1 MNHGYV
7 VLAVNNRGSG
17 GYGKSFEKQDDRRH
31 GEADL
36 DDLVWAK
43 RYLAGVGYVDTARVA
58 ILGGSYGGYLTL
70 AAVTFRPETFAAGVD
85 FFGISNWVRTLRSI
99 PPYWESFRTALYD
112 ELGDPNSADSVR
124 LYRIS
129 PLFHADQIRKPL
141 LVLQGANDPRVLK
154 IESDQLVDAVR
165 QRGGVAEYV
174 VFPDEG
180 HGFIKKENNIR
191 AYRTALEFL
200 DRYVKSPTTGASTP

>member
-1 MNHGYV
+1 
-7 VLAVNNRGSG
+7 
-17 GYGKSFEKQDDRRH
+17 
-31 GEADL
+31 
-36 DDLVWAK
+36 
-43 RYLAGVGYVDTARVA
+43 
-58 ILGGSYGGYLTL
+58 
-70 AAVTFRPETFAAGVD
+70 VTFRPETFAAGVD

-99 PPYWESFRTALYD
+99 PAWWEASRRALYN
-112 ELGDPNSADSVR
+112 ELGDPYSDDSVR

-154 IESDQLVDAVR
+154 VESDQIVDAVR
-165 QRGGVAEYV
+165 ERGGVADYV

-180 HGFIKKENNIR
+180 HGFIRKANNIT

-200 DRYVKSPTTGASTP
+200 DRYLRRESGAR